1 MQVVCGL
8 FILRGR
14 EVFGQYLLGNGTMVT
29 KGSMHGRTTQL
40 SRWWILLG
48 LSGASVFSLGLVIF
62 PDLLF
67 AGVFIKSPPRYGP
80 APLIGMGL
88 PVAGAVVAV
97 VLAARRY
104 RRRH

>member
-1 MQVVCGL
+1 MCK
-8 FILRGR
+8 
-14 EVFGQYLLGNGTMVT
+14 LLAVQEGNHGDD
-29 KGSMHGRTTQL
+29 GIDGRTDHATEAL
-40 SRWWILLG
+40 VILLG
-48 LSGASVFSLGLVIF
+48 LSGVSAFSFGLAMF

-67 AGVFIKSPPRYGP
+67 AGVFIKSPPRFGP

-97 VLAARRY
+97 VLAVRRY

>member
-1 MQVVCGL
+1 MSTKVL
-8 FILRGR
+8 TGR
-14 EVFGQYLLGNGTMVT
+14 
-29 KGSMHGRTTQL
+29 RTTQL
-40 SRWWILLG
+40 RRWWTLLG
-48 LSGASVFSLGLVIF
+48 LSGVTAFSFGLMVF

-67 AGVFIKSPPRYGP
+67 AGVFIKSPPRFGP

-97 VLAARRY
+97 VLAARRF

>member
-1 MQVVCGL
+1 MA
-8 FILRGR
+8 
-14 EVFGQYLLGNGTMVT
+14 TT
-29 KGSMHGRTTQL
+29 GSMDGRTMQRR
-40 SRWWILLG
+40 RWWILLG
-48 LSGASVFSLGLVIF
+48 LSGVSAFSFGLAIF

-67 AGVFIKSPPRYGP
+67 AGVFIKSPPRFGP

>member
-1 MQVVCGL
+1 
-8 FILRGR
+8 
-14 EVFGQYLLGNGTMVT
+14 
-29 KGSMHGRTTQL
+29 MHSRTAQQR
-40 SRWWILLG
+40 RWWILLG
-48 LSGASVFSLGLVIF
+48 LSAASAFSLALVIF

-67 AGVFIKSPPRYGP
+67 AGVFIKSPPRFGP